1 MSICSISTQWEKF
14 LETFSKLTNMQE
26 NTETQKDWVLVY
38 MLRMVF
44 YKWPVNSG
52 FLLFASSVCPLFL
65 SPTHHKTLP
74 KHFVHPPPKGARC
87 SDIAWRKCGTDVWT
101 QGAVALLSAWHQHTI
116 ELSKLSCTYWVSSPR
131 SSNHFPKRDEMG
143 PRGVEYLESRMQ
155 KLSHIV
161 HNHEQ
166 TLALP
171 WRWKNDFWEGAG
183 ARGGAR
189 TWSRAKTTKR
199 VTDKFHTGHTSSST
213 LVTSHRCHLFLP

>member
-1 MSICSISTQWEKF
+1 MSIRSISTQWEKF

-26 NTETQKDWVLVY
+26 NTETQEDWVLVY
-38 MLRMVF
+38 MLPMVF

-52 FLLFASSVCPLFL
+52 LLFFASSVCLLFL

-101 QGAVALLSAWHQHTI
+101 QIVVVLLSAWHQHTI

-131 SSNHFPKRDEMG
+131 SSYHFPKSGEMG
-143 PRGVEYLESRMQ
+143 PREGKHLESRMQ
-155 KLSHIV
+155 TYTHSEPKKLSHIV
-161 HNHEQ
+161 HDHEQ

-171 WRWKNDFWEGAG
+171 
-183 ARGGAR
+183 
-189 TWSRAKTTKR
+189 
-199 VTDKFHTGHTSSST
+199 
-213 LVTSHRCHLFLP
+213 

>member
-44 YKWPVNSG
+44 YKSG
-52 FLLFASSVCPLFL
+52 LLLFASSVCPLFL

-87 SDIAWRKCGTDVWT
+87 SDITWRKCGTDVWT

-116 ELSKLSCTYWVSSPR
+116 ELSKLSCTYGSQVQGHQITFPRVMKWAPEGENIWKAECKNSPTLCMITNKHWLCLGGGR
-131 SSNHFPKRDEMG
+131 TVFGWEQELEVEPG
-143 PRGVEYLESRMQ
+143 PGVEPKLQRESLTNSIQ
-155 KLSHIV
+155 GTHP
-161 HNHEQ
+161 H
-166 TLALP
+166 P
-171 WRWKNDFWEGAG
+171 
-183 ARGGAR
+183 
-189 TWSRAKTTKR
+189 
-199 VTDKFHTGHTSSST
+199 
-213 LVTSHRCHLFLP
+213 P